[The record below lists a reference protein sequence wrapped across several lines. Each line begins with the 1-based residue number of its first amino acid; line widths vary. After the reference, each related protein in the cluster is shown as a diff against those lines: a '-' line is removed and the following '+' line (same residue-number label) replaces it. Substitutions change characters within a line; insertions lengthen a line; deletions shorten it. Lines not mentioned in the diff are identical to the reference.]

1 MKGIPKPEGFEA
13 VIEGVHSG
21 IVWPVYTFIGEPPL
35 TSPMIQE
42 LVSVLLPPPD
52 DFNFEL
58 IQPENFS
65 EAALM
70 LTIYTPSMFSGK
82 KVIQLNQ
89 PVFTAKKEE
98 SADKKKARSKKTP
111 LEDWLSHPTGD
122 VTLIFNT
129 RSIDRR
135 SSLFGSLKEAG
146 PVLIIGDM
154 GATERDKNSSMAAFI
169 QEYVLKSGKKLEF
182 KAIHALMEL
191 VGNDNPV
198 AMEIK
203 AIHALMEL
211 VGNDNPVA
219 MENELKKLVSYAGGR
234 TTITAL
240 DVQTIVGH
248 QREEKLYELTQF
260 LGTRQ
265 TDKALLS
272 LKFLLEQGVYE
283 LVVLQAILNF
293 IRRILFIK
301 VVTQNYQDQQID
313 FSGFKSQILP
323 DIETDLQTC
332 KTDLFKSIKPYSLYN
347 MFNASRQFTL
357 KTLLGICADGA
368 SFDLALKGEASDKR
382 FVLERLV
389 LRVCRGYISR

>member
-198 AMEIK
+198 AME
-203 AIHALMEL
+203 
-211 VGNDNPVA
+211 
-219 MENELKKLVSYAGGR
+219 NELKKLVSYAGGR